1 MYHFHRHVRRWSP
14 VYSYKYT
21 RLFIPAD
28 AAAAAAAAAAD
39 DDDAMESAS
48 TDTCCSLHRI
58 VKAYE

>member
-1 MYHFHRHVRRWSP
+1 

-28 AAAAAAAAAAD
+28 AAAAAAAAADD